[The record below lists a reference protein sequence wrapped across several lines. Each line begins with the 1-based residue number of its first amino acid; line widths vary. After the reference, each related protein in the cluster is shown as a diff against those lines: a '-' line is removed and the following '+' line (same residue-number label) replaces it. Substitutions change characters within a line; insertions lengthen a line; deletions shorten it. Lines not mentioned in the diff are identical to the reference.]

1 MENNKKNM
9 KKLKNIY
16 VWKVVVNKGTPTQR
30 EIYHDYFCE
39 AQSKFNY
46 LSGDIKLNARLEK
59 CGLLFSLK
67 YRLNKYFKLDY

>member
-1 MENNKKNM
+1 M

-16 VWKVVVNKGTPTQR
+16 IWKVVVNKGTPMQR
-30 EIYHDYFCE
+30 EIYHDTFGE
-39 AQSKFNY
+39 AESQFKY
-46 LSGDIKLNARLEK
+46 LSGNTKLNAKLEK